1 MLSQIPTVEE
11 IVDYLKL
18 LGFDVEHD
26 DYDCMLYAVSA
37 SPTCKAKVGRI
48 WSEPTGVGL
57 YLYDSAITLLDTLS
71 KCYTVTSCMESKY
84 FYDITNSNSRRS
96 N

>member
-1 MLSQIPTVEE
+1 MTVEE
-11 IVDYLKL
+11 VVDYLKL
-18 LGFDVEHD
+18 IGFDVEHD
-26 DYDCMLYAVSA
+26 DGLYMVSV

-48 WSEPTGVGL
+48 WSESTGVGL

-71 KCYTVTSCMESKY
+71 KCYTVTSCMGSRY
-84 FYDITNSNSRRS
+84 FYDITDSNSRRS

>member
-1 MLSQIPTVEE
+1 MLSQILTVEE
-11 IVDYLKL
+11 VVDYLKL
-18 LGFDVEHD
+18 IGFDVEHGD
-26 DYDCMLYAVSA
+26 GLYEVSA

-48 WSEPTGVGL
+48 WSGSTGVGL

-71 KCYTVTSCMESKY
+71 KCYTVTSCMGSRY
-84 FYDITNSNSRRS
+84 FYDITDSNSRRS

>member
-1 MLSQIPTVEE
+1 MTVEE
-11 IVDYLKL
+11 VADYLKL
-18 LGFDVEHD
+18 LGFDVEHEMYD
-26 DYDCMLYAVSA
+26 DGLYEVSE

-48 WSEPTGVGL
+48 WSESTGVGL

-71 KCYTVTSCMESKY
+71 KCYTVTSCMGSRY
-84 FYDITNSNSRRS
+84 FYDITDSNSRRS

>member
-1 MLSQIPTVEE
+1 MTVAE
-11 IVDYLKL
+11 IADYLKL
-18 LGFDVEHD
+18 LGFEIEHD
-26 DYDCMLYAVSA
+26 DGLYEISV

-48 WSEPTGVGL
+48 WSESIGVGL
-57 YLYDSAITLLDTLS
+57 YLYNSANTLLDTLS
-71 KCYTVTSCMESKY
+71 KCYTVTSCMESRY

>member
-1 MLSQIPTVEE
+1 MLLQILTVEE
-11 IVDYLKL
+11 VADYLKL
-18 LGFDVEHD
+18 LGFEIEHD
-26 DYDCMLYAVSA
+26 DGLYEISV

-48 WSEPTGVGL
+48 WSESIGVGL
-57 YLYDSAITLLDTLS
+57 YLYNSANTLLDTLS
-71 KCYTVTSCMESKY
+71 KCYTVTSCMESRY

>member
-1 MLSQIPTVEE
+1 MLSVEE
-11 IVDYLKL
+11 IADYLKL

-26 DYDCMLYAVSA
+26 DGIYEIST
-37 SPTCKAKVGRI
+37 SPACKAKVGRI
-48 WSEPTGVGL
+48 WSESTGVGL

-71 KCYTVTSCMESKY
+71 KCYTVTSYMESRY

>member
-1 MLSQIPTVEE
+1 MLSQILTVEE
-11 IVDYLKL
+11 VADYLKL
-18 LGFDVEHD
+18 LGFEVEHD
-26 DYDCMLYAVSA
+26 DELYVVSA
-37 SPTCKAKVGRI
+37 SPTCKAEVARI
-48 WSEPTGVGL
+48 WSEDIGVGL

-71 KCYTVTSCMESKY
+71 KCYTVTSCMESRY

>member
-1 MLSQIPTVEE
+1 MLLKILTVEE
-11 IVDYLKL
+11 VADYLKL
-18 LGFDVEHD
+18 IGFDVEHGD
-26 DYDCMLYAVSA
+26 GLYEVSA

-48 WSEPTGVGL
+48 WSEDIGVGL
-57 YLYDSAITLLDTLS
+57 YLYDSASTLLETLS
-71 KCYTVTSCMESKY
+71 KSYTVTSDMGSKY

>member
-1 MLSQIPTVEE
+1 MLLQILTVEE
-11 IVDYLKL
+11 VADYLKL
-18 LGFDVEHD
+18 LGFGVEHD
-26 DYDCMLYAVSA
+26 DGLYEISV

-48 WSEPTGVGL
+48 WSESIGVGL
-57 YLYDSAITLLDTLS
+57 YLYNSANTLLDTLS
-71 KCYTVTSCMESKY
+71 KCYTITSCMESRY

>member
-1 MLSQIPTVEE
+1 MLSVEE
-11 IVDYLKL
+11 VADYLKL
-18 LGFDVEHD
+18 IGFDVEHEMYD
-26 DYDCMLYAVSA
+26 DGLYEVSE

-48 WSEPTGVGL
+48 WSGDIGVGL
-57 YLYDSAITLLDTLS
+57 YLYDSANTLLETLS
-71 KCYTVTSCMESKY
+71 KSYTVTSYMGSRY